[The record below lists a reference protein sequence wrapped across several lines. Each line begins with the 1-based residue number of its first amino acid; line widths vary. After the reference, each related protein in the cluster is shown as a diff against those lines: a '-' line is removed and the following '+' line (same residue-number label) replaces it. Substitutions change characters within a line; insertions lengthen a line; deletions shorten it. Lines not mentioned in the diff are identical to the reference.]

1 MNKNIPLIIIKD
13 NLKEFIF
20 QMKSVKVLQLTRK
33 FGYHLSNNEN
43 IINIKRSQDLPTNN
57 IIKQNIKYKSKK
69 NNQIQNKLI
78 TNSIFPIKYKL
89 IPQIINTY
97 PQNEEDY
104 LEEIVKDIK
113 YNEYENI
120 LNY

>member
-1 MNKNIPLIIIKD
+1 
-13 NLKEFIF
+13 
-20 QMKSVKVLQLTRK
+20 MKSVKVLQLTRK
-33 FGYHLSNNEN
+33 FGYNLSNNEN
-43 IINIKRSQDLPTNN
+43 IINIKRSQDLPTN

-97 PQNEEDY
+97 PQ
-104 LEEIVKDIK
+104 
-113 YNEYENI
+113 I
-120 LNY
+120 LPQNLPQMRSKLFLKSMFGSHSFGISTQRR